1 MSAMLSLKI
10 AWRFLLSSRAQSLFI
25 IAGIAVGI
33 ATQVFVGSLITS
45 LQSSLV
51 EQTIGSAPQVTIQAL
66 DDGDPV
72 AYTKRMQSVIA
83 ADARVKAGAVAPV
96 RTITSL
102 FTDGNDSAPLNLI
115 GGRLNQLDG
124 IYDVTGGTVEGV
136 ASLRDGEIMV
146 GKDFADKFS
155 LGPGDSMALSLQG
168 DRRATFKVSGVF
180 DLGSAAFNER
190 QAFVSAEAP
199 LAVLGWS
206 SDEYSHVQTQLDEP
220 FDSADV
226 AAAWRQKLPG
236 VRIAEW
242 QEQNADLLTAL
253 QSQSSSSYLIQT
265 FVLVAVALGIAS
277 TLAIAAVQKTR
288 QIGILKAMGLSDK
301 RAGRIFL
308 WQALL
313 LGGAGSAGGVVLAY
327 LLIAGFSLA
336 PVPFSISPQLPFVL
350 GSAAVGVAV
359 ALASSIIPTRRTSRL
374 DPIEVIQGG

>member
-1 MSAMLSLKI
+1 MLSLKI

-51 EQTIGSAPQVTIQAL
+51 EQTIGSAPQVTIEAL

-72 AYTKRMQSVIA
+72 AYTRRMQSVIS
-83 ADARVKAGAVAPV
+83 ADSRVKAGAVAPV

-102 FTDGNDSAPLNLI
+102 FTDGTDSAPLNLI
-115 GGRLNQLDG
+115 GGRLNELDG
-124 IYDVTGGTVEGV
+124 IYDVTDSTVKGA
-136 ASLRDGEIMV
+136 ASLRDGEIML

-190 QAFVSAEAP
+190 QAFVSVGAP

-206 SDEYSHVQTQLDEP
+206 DDEYSHVQTQLDEP

-226 AAAWRQKLPG
+226 AEAWRQKLPG

-288 QIGILKAMGLSDK
+288 QIGILKAMGLSDR

-308 WQALL
+308 WQAFL

-336 PVPFSISPQLPFVL
+336 PVPFSITPQLPFVL
-350 GSAAVGVAV
+350 GSAAVGVGV